1 MDDAQQD
8 MLGRDKFIAEFLE
21 YSTRTEDHII
31 SFPGKRLS
39 SITTLELC
47 SAGDSFIELAF
58 DERRIYVRLFQKI
71 GDRTF
76 LVIHQG
82 FQKMR
87 RIDRWALRDKGDL
100 LRCLQGF
107 L

>member
-47 SAGDSFIELAF
+47 SAGDSFIELARAVYRF
-58 DERRIYVRLFQKI
+58 NDERARLKKAI
-71 GDRTF
+71 NVESGSR
-76 LVIHQG
+76 LVEEKSYKSFGREDSEQSG
-82 FQKMR
+82 
-87 RIDRWALRDKGDL
+87 
-100 LRCLQGF
+100 
-107 L
+107 